1 MIESVSFFYDWEV
14 ALQIFIQSLL
24 GSFGT
29 TVCSAITMFGE
40 EMIMIVIL
48 GYIYWCLDKEY
59 GKFIGVN
66 VIIGIV
72 LNPLLKN
79 IALRRRPYFDHPEIK
94 CLKPVDASA
103 DIYDIAAQ
111 GYSFPSG
118 HSLNSAIVY
127 GSLPAWQPEDGR
139 NKGWQKALMVIAIVM
154 PLLVG
159 VSRVALGVHYATD
172 VLAGW
177 AGGLVIVLGMGHLQK
192 KVKKKWLLHLII
204 FLISLVGYFYC
215 KTTDYYTGVGMMGGF
230 FLAYHFEEKYV
241 KFESTRNV
249 WISILRVAVGGAL
262 YFGLNTALKLPFSKE
277 FLDSATLAAYIVRS
291 LRYAVVMFLLMGVY
305 PLVFGKLFK
314 KKAPTESEKN
324 S

>member
-1 MIESVSFFYDWEV
+1 MEGVAFFYDWEV
-14 ALQIFIQSLL
+14 ALQIWMQSLL

-29 TVCSAITMFGE
+29 TICSVVTMFGE
-40 EMIMIVIL
+40 ELVMVVIL

-66 VIIGIV
+66 VIIGLV

-79 IALRRRPYFDHPEIK
+79 IAMRRRPYFDHPEIK
-94 CLKPVDASA
+94 CLKPVDSSA

-118 HSLNSAIVY
+118 HSLNSTIVY
-127 GSLPAWQPEDGR
+127 GSLPMWQPEGGR
-139 NKGWQKALMVIAIVM
+139 SKGWQKALIAIAFVM

-159 VSRVALGVHYATD
+159 ISRVALGVHYATD
-172 VLAGW
+172 VLVGW
-177 AGGLVIVLGMGHLQK
+177 AGGAVVVFGMSYLQRKIK
-192 KVKKKWLLHLII
+192 KTWILHLVI
-204 FLISLVGYFYC
+204 FLISLVGFFYC
-215 KTTDYYTGVGMMGGF
+215 KTTDYYSGVGMMGGF

-241 KFESTRNV
+241 KFKSTRNI

-262 YFGLNTALKLPFSKE
+262 YFGLNTVLKMPFSKE
-277 FLDSATLAAYIVRS
+277 FLDSATFLAYLVRTI
-291 LRYAVVMFLLMGVY
+291 RYAVIMFVLMGLY
-305 PLVFGKLFK
+305 PMVFGKIFR
-314 KKAPTESEKN
+314 KASKKN

>member
-1 MIESVSFFYDWEV
+1 MIDSVAFFYDWEV

-29 TVCSAITMFGE
+29 TVCSVVTMFGE
-40 EMIMIVIL
+40 ETIMIVVL

-66 VIIGIV
+66 AVIGVV

-94 CLKPVDASA
+94 CLKSVHADA

-118 HSLNSAIVY
+118 HSMNSMIIY
-127 GSLPAWQPEDGR
+127 GSLPAYQPKGGRDRRWQR
-139 NKGWQKALMVIAIVM
+139 ALVTIAVVL
-154 PLLVG
+154 PLLIG
-159 VSRVALGVHYATD
+159 ISRVALGVHYATD
-172 VLAGW
+172 VLVGW
-177 AGGLVIVLGMGHLQK
+177 AGGAVIVLTMSYLQYRL
-192 KVKKKWLLHLII
+192 KKKWILHLCI
-204 FLISLVGYFYC
+204 FLVSLIGFFYC

-241 KFESTRNV
+241 QFKPTRNI
-249 WISILRVAVGGAL
+249 WISLLRVAVGGGL
-262 YFGLNTALKLPFSKE
+262 YFGLNTLLKLPFTKE

-305 PLVFGKLFK
+305 PMAFGRIFP
-314 KKAPTESEKN
+314 KASEKKP
-324 S
+324 